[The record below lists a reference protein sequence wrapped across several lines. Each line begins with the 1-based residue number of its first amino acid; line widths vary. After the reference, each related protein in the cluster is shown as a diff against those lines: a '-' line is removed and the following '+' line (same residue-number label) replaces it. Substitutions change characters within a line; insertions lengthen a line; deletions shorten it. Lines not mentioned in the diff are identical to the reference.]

1 MLISDSNYIK
11 KKKKKARRNQ
21 QDQEALHILEISLKA
36 YSQMILKHKKGC
48 ICYEYYWRWIIH
60 PAVLSSMRKNEF
72 LSYFWLSYTV
82 YKEVY
87 MI

>member
-1 MLISDSNYIK
+1 MLISDSNNIKK

-48 ICYEYYWRWIIH
+48 ICYEYY
-60 PAVLSSMRKNEF
+60 
-72 LSYFWLSYTV
+72 
-82 YKEVY
+82 
-87 MI
+87 